1 VSASQTTPQRKTPN
15 KFPPSDPI
23 PKEPYRLTNLYVHPP
38 LAILF
43 AGYGD
48 SISRAAADVCLY
60 LAIDESLNTTTH
72 TPLTPIDVKDLYYT
86 SARLSLSFHTMELS
100 TMTWNEWY
108 NAALMVLR
116 FVDMFDTREF
126 MFTVGALDG
135 GVWVVVGTGSLV
147 SF

>member
-1 VSASQTTPQRKTPN
+1 
-15 KFPPSDPI
+15 
-23 PKEPYRLTNLYVHPP
+23 
-38 LAILF
+38 
-43 AGYGD
+43 
-48 SISRAAADVCLY
+48 
-60 LAIDESLNTTTH
+60 
-72 TPLTPIDVKDLYYT
+72 
-86 SARLSLSFHTMELS
+86 
-100 TMTWNEWY
+100 MTWNEWY